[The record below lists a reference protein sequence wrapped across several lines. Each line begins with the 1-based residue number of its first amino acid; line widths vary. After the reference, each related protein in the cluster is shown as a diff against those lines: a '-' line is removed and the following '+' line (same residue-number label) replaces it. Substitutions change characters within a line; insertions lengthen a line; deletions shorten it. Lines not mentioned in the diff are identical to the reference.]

1 MIRLGCL
8 FVDSITHFLLTT
20 TNVFERSSKSVS
32 LQPAL
37 LQIQKAEMD
46 SSDCVLM
53 IVNQA
58 HRNEYLATSNSAPAA
73 IVRQF
78 KGFR

>member
-1 MIRLGCL
+1 MVSQVTSLLI
-8 FVDSITHFLLTT
+8 SITHILLTI

-46 SSDCVLM
+46 SSDCVFVM
-53 IVNQA
+53 
-58 HRNEYLATSNSAPAA
+58 E
-73 IVRQF
+73 
-78 KGFR
+78 

>member
-1 MIRLGCL
+1 M
-8 FVDSITHFLLTT
+8 
-20 TNVFERSSKSVS
+20 N

-46 SSDCVLM
+46 SSDCVLL

-58 HRNEYLATSNSAPAA
+58 QRNEYLATSNSAPVA

-78 KGFR
+78 KGFGSKLISAGYGSSLRGLRLQSVLK